1 MILNSERKTGR
12 IICASILT
20 GVLLVFGVCFASA
33 STWNTSA
40 RFFSGNCLYTFI
52 NALKIVDS
60 TAICG
65 ETSRI
70 RLRDQ
75 IFSDSGFCAVA
86 SFNLKFF
93 EGWSEITPYSGIA
106 GTLFEKP
113 KPNGADMVSRE

>member
-1 MILNSERKTGR
+1 MVSNSGRERCR
-12 IICASILT
+12 IICASVLA

-33 STWNTSA
+33 STWNPSA

-52 NALKIVDS
+52 NELKITDS

-75 IFSDSGFCAVA
+75 IFSDSGFCAGA
-86 SFNLKFF
+86 SFCFKFF
-93 EGWSEITPYSGIA
+93 EDQSEITPYSGIT
-106 GTLFEKP
+106 GTIFEKP
-113 KPNGADMVSRE
+113 KPNGTDMVSRE